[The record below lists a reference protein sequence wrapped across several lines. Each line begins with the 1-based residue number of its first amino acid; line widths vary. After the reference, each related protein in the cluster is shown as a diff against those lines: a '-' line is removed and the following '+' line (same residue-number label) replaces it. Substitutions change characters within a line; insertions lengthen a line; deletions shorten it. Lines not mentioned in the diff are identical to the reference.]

1 MKFKTRHFGEIEI
14 AEEKVLLFPHG
25 IIGFPNH
32 RKFCLINRPE
42 SNPYF
47 WLQCVD
53 QPEWAFVVLPMQV
66 FKPDYQL
73 ELAPAERTLLKL
85 TPEDT
90 AVVLAVVVV
99 PPDPHQTTVNLLAP
113 IVVNERALLGSQ
125 IINENGLYRTRHLL
139 RDELKPVAKEGEDH
153 AGAHAEEKAV
163 CNSWG

>member
-14 AEEKVLLFPHG
+14 AEEKLLTFPGG

-32 RKFCLINRPE
+32 KKFCLINRPE

-73 ELAPAERTLLKL
+73 ELKDAEKTFLKL

-99 PPDPHQTTVNLLAP
+99 PSDPHQTTVNLLAP
-113 IVVNERALLGSQ
+113 IVINEREFLGAQ
-125 IINENGLYRTRHLL
+125 VVNENGLYQTRHLL
-139 RDELKPVAKEGEDH
+139 KDEIKPVAKEGDSH
-153 AGAHAEEKAV
+153 AGAHEKEKTV
-163 CNSWG
+163 CHTRG

>member
-14 AEEKVLLFPHG
+14 AEDKLLTFPNG

-32 RKFCLINRPE
+32 KKFCLINRPE

-66 FKPDYQL
+66 FKPDYRL
-73 ELAPAERTLLKL
+73 ELSGVEKAFLKL

-90 AVVLAVVVV
+90 AVILAVVVV
-99 PPDPHQTTVNLLAP
+99 PPDPSQSTVNLLAP
-113 IVVNERALLGSQ
+113 IVVNEREFLGGQ

-139 RDELKPVAKEGEDH
+139 KDEIKLVAKEGENH
-153 AGAHAEEKAV
+153 AGAHEEEKAV
-163 CNSWG
+163 CNSRG